1 MSEIQRLHRDSLTAL
16 VNQVDSLAPGTT
28 PADTIPT
35 GFPSL
40 DQALGGGVRR
50 RDLVGI
56 GGDVG
61 SGKSSLALAIALRS
75 ASAGYAVSFF
85 SGEMDEDRLMERAV
99 ALEARV
105 TIDELRSAKLSEPK
119 RAAVGAAVL
128 KYRNLG
134 LSIHPIVGQTFEEA
148 LAPAWDDEPALLVID
163 YLQLLPPHTPRATQ
177 DEDLAVTIRALKTLA
192 LDRRIACLVVAQL
205 PRHIHTRPDPRPTL
219 DDFGALGSVKQHA
232 DVVLAL
238 YREEMY
244 KPGGGVEGAT
254 ELRIAKNRNG
264 PTSFIDLYFY
274 QQWLR
279 FEDMLDPES

>member
-1 MSEIQRLHRDSLTAL
+1 MSEVQRLHRDSLTAL
-16 VNQVDSLAPGTT
+16 VNQVDSLAPGTIPT
-28 PADTIPT
+28 DTIPT
-35 GFPSL
+35 GFASL

-50 RDLVGI
+50 RDLIGL

-75 ASAGYAVSFF
+75 ASAGYRVSFF

-105 TIDELRSAKLSEPK
+105 TIDEMRSAKLSETK
-119 RAAVGAAVL
+119 RAAIGAAAL
-128 KYRNLG
+128 KYRDLG
-134 LSIHPIVGQTFEEA
+134 LRIHPIVGLTFEEA
-148 LAPAWDDEPALLVID
+148 LAPAWDDEPVLLVID

-177 DEDLAVTIRALKTLA
+177 DEDLAATVRALKTLA
-192 LDRRIACLVVAQL
+192 LERRIACFVVAQL
-205 PRHIHTRPDPRPTL
+205 PQHVHARPDPRPTL

-279 FEDMLDPES
+279 FEDMLDPER